1 MKLQYDAKVDALYVR
16 LADVPVAESEELRP
30 GVVLDYDDQG
40 RVVGVELLNVKKQL
54 PNADVTTMQ
63 LDLAS

>member
-1 MKLQYDAKVDALYVR
+1 MKLQYDAKTDALYVR

-30 GVVLDYDDQG
+30 GVVFDYDDQG
-40 RVVGVELLNVKKQL
+40 HVVAIEILNVKRQL
-54 PNADVTTMQ
+54 PSADVTTMQ

>member
-1 MKLQYDAKVDALYVR
+1 VKLQYDAKTDALYVR
-16 LADVPVAESEELRP
+16 LADVPVAESQELHP
-30 GVVLDYDDQG
+30 GVILDYDDQG
-40 RVVGVELLNVKKQL
+40 RVVGVEILNVKRQL